1 MSSWKAKAE
10 RGSAWLIHL
19 IAWIARAAGRTV
31 RRALLVP
38 IVAYFVVTDGT
49 ARRASREFLAH
60 ATGRPARW
68 SDVFS
73 HVYCFAATLL
83 DRVWM
88 AHGDFDRFDVTVEG
102 DPLVLE
108 ALESGK
114 GCVLL
119 GSHLGSFDVM
129 TLKNKVLY
137 DRPVTLLAG
146 YPPGGLVDVV
156 SRLVAEGMK
165 GKYPAGL
172 NVVNRPG
179 AAGSLAVAEVTR
191 AKPDGYTI
199 VLTPQSALVIAAQ
212 MQDLAY
218 KTPDDYDP
226 VINVVAYYP
235 MIAVRTESP
244 YKTAQDLVA
253 DAKAKP
259 GAIRVGS
266 PGEGTSSHLNLEEFM
281 RVTGTKMTHVPF
293 QGWGQSSPALLGGHI
308 EAVVAQ
314 PGELKGQVDGKRMR
328 VLVNF
333 TPKRHPVFPDV
344 PTAKELGW
352 DVSNGVWYM
361 LLAPKGTPAAV
372 MRHIHDAAKA
382 AIEDPKFTADMNGRG
397 IDVDYRPGEALRAD
411 LWREYKLH
419 TDILRRVGMLKK

>member
-1 MSSWKAKAE
+1 MMRILLALVAV
-10 RGSAWLIHL
+10 A
-19 IAWIARAAGRTV
+19 IALPAA
-31 RRALLVP
+31 AQYP
-38 IVAYFVVTDGT
+38 
-49 ARRASREFLAH
+49 
-60 ATGRPARW
+60 
-68 SDVFS
+68 
-73 HVYCFAATLL
+73 
-83 DRVWM
+83 
-88 AHGDFDRFDVTVEG
+88 
-102 DPLVLE
+102 
-108 ALESGK
+108 
-114 GCVLL
+114 
-119 GSHLGSFDVM
+119 
-129 TLKNKVLY
+129 

-165 GKYPAGL
+165 PKFPAGL

-179 AAGSLAVAEVTR
+179 AAGSVAVAEVAR

-218 KTPDDYDP
+218 KNPDDYDP
-226 VINVVAYYP
+226 VINLVAYYP
-235 MIAVRTESP
+235 MIAVRTESA

-259 GAIRVGS
+259 GQIRVGS

-281 RVTGTKMTHVPF
+281 RLSGTKMIHVPF

-333 TPKRHPVFPDV
+333 TPRRHPVFPDV

-361 LLAPKGTPAAV
+361 LLAPKGTPAGIV
-372 MRHIHDAAKA
+372 RQVHDAAKA
-382 AIEDPKFTADMNGRG
+382 AIDDPKFVQDMTGRG
-397 IDVDYRPGEALRAD
+397 IDIDYRPGEALRAD

-419 TDILRRVGMLKK
+419 TEILRRVGMLKK

>member
-1 MSSWKAKAE
+1 MMRILLALA
-10 RGSAWLIHL
+10 AVA
-19 IAWIARAAGRTV
+19 IALPAA
-31 RRALLVP
+31 AQYP
-38 IVAYFVVTDGT
+38 
-49 ARRASREFLAH
+49 
-60 ATGRPARW
+60 
-68 SDVFS
+68 
-73 HVYCFAATLL
+73 
-83 DRVWM
+83 
-88 AHGDFDRFDVTVEG
+88 
-102 DPLVLE
+102 
-108 ALESGK
+108 
-114 GCVLL
+114 
-119 GSHLGSFDVM
+119 
-129 TLKNKVLY
+129 

-165 GKYPAGL
+165 PKFPAGL

-179 AAGSLAVAEVTR
+179 AAGSVAVAEVAR

-218 KTPDDYDP
+218 KNPDDYDP
-226 VINVVAYYP
+226 VINLVAYYP
-235 MIAVRTESP
+235 MIAVRTESA

-259 GAIRVGS
+259 GQIRVGS

-281 RVTGTKMTHVPF
+281 RLSGTKMIHVPF

-361 LLAPKGTPAAV
+361 LLAPKGTPAGIV
-372 MRHIHDAAKA
+372 RQVHDAAKA
-382 AIEDPKFTADMNGRG
+382 AIDDPKFVQDMTGRG
-397 IDVDYRPGEALRAD
+397 IDIDYRPGEALRAD

-419 TDILRRVGMLKK
+419 TEILRRVGMLKK

>member
-1 MSSWKAKAE
+1 MKALLA
-10 RGSAWLIHL
+10 AL
-19 IAWIARAAGRTV
+19 IALASLPAA
-31 RRALLVP
+31 AQYP
-38 IVAYFVVTDGT
+38 
-49 ARRASREFLAH
+49 
-60 ATGRPARW
+60 
-68 SDVFS
+68 
-73 HVYCFAATLL
+73 
-83 DRVWM
+83 
-88 AHGDFDRFDVTVEG
+88 
-102 DPLVLE
+102 
-108 ALESGK
+108 
-114 GCVLL
+114 
-119 GSHLGSFDVM
+119 
-129 TLKNKVLY
+129 
-137 DRPVTLLAG
+137 DRPVTMLAG

-191 AKPDGYTI
+191 ARPDGYTI

-226 VINVVAYYP
+226 VINLVAYYP
-235 MIAVRTESP
+235 MIAVRSESP
-244 YKTAQDLVA
+244 YRTAQELVA
-253 DAKAKP
+253 DARAKP

-281 RVTGTKMTHVPF
+281 RLAGAKMTHVPF

-308 EAVVAQ
+308 EALVAQ

-344 PTAKELGW
+344 PTARELGW

-372 MRHIHDAAKA
+372 VRHIHDAARA
-382 AIEDPKFTADMNGRG
+382 AIEDPKFTADMTGRG

>member
-1 MSSWKAKAE
+1 MRVFLA
-10 RGSAWLIHL
+10 
-19 IAWIARAAGRTV
+19 
-31 RRALLVP
+31 ALLALAASSAAAQYP
-38 IVAYFVVTDGT
+38 D
-49 ARRASREFLAH
+49 RA
-60 ATGRPARW
+60 
-68 SDVFS
+68 
-73 HVYCFAATLL
+73 
-83 DRVWM
+83 
-88 AHGDFDRFDVTVEG
+88 
-102 DPLVLE
+102 
-108 ALESGK
+108 
-114 GCVLL
+114 
-119 GSHLGSFDVM
+119 M
-129 TLKNKVLY
+129 TM
-137 DRPVTLLAG
+137 LAG

-156 SRLVAEGMK
+156 ARLVAEGMK
-165 GKYPAGL
+165 TKYPAGL

-199 VLTPQSALVIAAQ
+199 VLSPQSALVIAAQ

-226 VINVVAYYP
+226 VINLVAYYP

-253 DAKAKP
+253 DANAKP

-397 IDVDYRPGEALRAD
+397 IDVDYRAGEPLRAD